1 MRKYLEEELSKEKLT
16 SELKDNNSEFYFAK
30 NENTL
35 IGYLKLNFSEAQ
47 TEIKDEN
54 SLEIARI
61 YILKEFQGKRFGQ
74 ILFDK
79 VIELAK
85 AKKKKFI
92 WLGVWEENQKAINFY
107 RKNGFV
113 EFGKHIFKLGNDEQT
128 DLLMKFNL

>member
-1 MRKYLEEELSKEKLT
+1 MT
-16 SELKDNNSEFYFAK
+16 SELNDDNSEFYFAE
-30 NENTL
+30 NENTIL
-35 IGYLKLNFSEAQ
+35 GYLKLNFSKVQ

-54 SLEIARI
+54 SLEIERI
-61 YILKEFQGKRFGQ
+61 YILKEFQGKKFGQ

-92 WLGVWEENQKAINFY
+92 WLGVWGENRKAINFY
-107 RKNGFV
+107 QKNGFV